1 MKILKLKL
9 RGAIGIRK
17 GLGLQ
22 EIEIDFSQYQS
33 GLIALTGRNGSGKTT
48 IMENLHPY
56 RMMVSRDGSLHSHF
70 YLKDSFRILEFEQDG
85 DIYES
90 KILIDSLTGGS
101 EAYLLKNTHKGYNP
115 LNDGK
120 LTTYDKAIEDL
131 LGSPDLFFNSV
142 FSGQKSKGIAELKP
156 ADRRK
161 LFYEL
166 LNLNI
171 YEQYLEQAKAKARE
185 QEIKLSEVEG
195 EIKAL
200 QQNQTALDVLDDQ
213 RVELLNDQAKII
225 SDISN
230 LETRIDE
237 IKKEISDLT
246 VKVKLAEDKLSR
258 NKEYQDKLVNIEKD
272 IHSLAAQHNSKIIRL
287 KSEID
292 DNNKL
297 LERNKKLASPEAKEK
312 VDQKLNEI
320 KTLKDKINGL
330 NTGLSLIQKQYA
342 DHQKDY
348 SAKLKSLGELEK
360 KVNSLHTEFYDYK
373 SEAETR
379 SNEIKR
385 YEESIKIIDE
395 VPCDQ
400 ETGSSCKFLINAYGN
415 KKSLPGLKEALKKV
429 DVGLSLKEAEL
440 VKAEK
445 QLRTDKQMIDEQ
457 FNLKDQ
463 ELREL
468 IKVNETEIEAVNKN
482 LAELT
487 KDNWEKLNEDLK
499 EAGNNINL
507 LSEKIKSTESLIDQ
521 AVDDFN
527 RSVESLKAQ
536 ANELSS
542 KIDNNIDLE
551 IRSLEQSRDM
561 KADSL
566 DKLSR
571 ELKTSQDLHSSYE
584 RQIAALDKEIETI
597 KQNEERIA
605 KLNETKK
612 GIESEIKDWS
622 FLVKSFDKTG
632 IPVLKLENS
641 GIEITS
647 VANELLSIFE
657 NKFRIVFETTKLK
670 ADKKSYKE
678 SFDINVIQ
686 SRATSR
692 DVDEGENV
700 LIEVPVEIKN
710 CSGGQQVWL
719 ETAIQLAIS
728 LVVRN
733 QGRNIETA
741 FLDEK
746 DGALDLENAYS
757 YIEMLRRA
765 HQLSGV
771 HNTFIITHR
780 PELLDFIPQQVKLTD
795 GVLEVVNG

>member
-1 MKILKLKL
+1 MKIRKLKL

-17 GLGLQ
+17 GLGLE

-56 RMMVSRDGSLHSHF
+56 RMMVSRDGSLQNHF

-90 KILIDSLTGGS
+90 KILIDALTGGS

-171 YEQYLEQAKAKARE
+171 YEQYLEQAKVKARE
-185 QEIKLSEVEG
+185 QEVKLSAVEG

-200 QQNQTALDVLDDQ
+200 QQSQTSLDVLDDQ
-213 RVELLNDQAKII
+213 RVELLNDQVKII

-237 IKKEISDLT
+237 LKKEISDLT
-246 VKVKLAEDKLSR
+246 VKVKLAEDKRSR
-258 NKEYQDKLVNIEKD
+258 NKEYQDKIDNIGGD
-272 IHSLAAQHNSKIIRL
+272 ILSLTTQHNSKIIRL
-287 KSEID
+287 TSEID
-292 DNNKL
+292 DNKKL
-297 LERNKKLASPEAKEK
+297 LERNKKLATPEAKEK
-312 VDQKLNEI
+312 VRWKLKEI
-320 KTLKDKINGL
+320 ESLKQS
-330 NTGLSLIQKQYA
+330 LSTTKDYHSGIQKQYS
-342 DHQKDY
+342 DHQKEY
-348 SAKLKSLGELEK
+348 SEKLISLGELEK
-360 KVNSLHTEFYDYK
+360 KVNTLRSEFNALK

-400 ETGSSCKFLINAYGN
+400 PTGSSCKFLINAYGN
-415 KKSLPGLKEALKKV
+415 KESLPGLNEALKKI
-429 DVGLSLKEAEL
+429 DENLSFKEAEL

-457 FNLKDQ
+457 FTLKDQ
-463 ELREL
+463 DFKC
-468 IKVNETEIEAVNKN
+468 IMKDNETEIEAVNKK

-499 EAGNNINL
+499 EAGNNIKL
-507 LSEKIKSTESLIDQ
+507 LEEKIKNTQSLIDQ

-527 RSVESLKAQ
+527 RSIESLKVQ
-536 ANELSS
+536 ANELTR

-551 IRSLEQSRDM
+551 IRSVEKSRDM
-561 KADSL
+561 KADEL

-571 ELKTSQDLHSSYE
+571 ELKTSQDLLSSYE
-584 RQIAALDKEIETI
+584 RQIATLDKEIETI

-605 KLNETKK
+605 KLNETKRE
-612 GIESEIKDWS
+612 IESEIKDWS
-622 FLVKSFDKTG
+622 FLVKAFDKTG

-678 SFDINVIQ
+678 SFDINI
-686 SRATSR
+686 
-692 DVDEGENV
+692 
-700 LIEVPVEIKN
+700 VEDDGVCEISNK
-710 CSGGQQVWL
+710 SGGQQVWL